1 MKSMLLSISN
11 RDMFPS
17 PVVKLFQALAATAFF
32 EQSMLIGSWVMP
44 LYQEAFG
51 IPYALRT
58 LDIDFAVKFAA
69 SDKRETDLEKI
80 ITDLGYIP
88 VIMQSGICKFTRE
101 NLASNSSFT
110 ERANAMMR
118 S

>member
-11 RDMFPS
+11 RNIFPS
-17 PVVKLFQALAATAFF
+17 QVLKLFQALDAAAFF

-69 SDKRETDLEKI
+69 TDKVRGADLEKI
-80 ITDLGYIP
+80 WAIFPSRCNQAY
-88 VIMQSGICKFTRE
+88 V
-101 NLASNSSFT
+101 NSRMKIS
-110 ERANAMMR
+110 A
-118 S
+118 